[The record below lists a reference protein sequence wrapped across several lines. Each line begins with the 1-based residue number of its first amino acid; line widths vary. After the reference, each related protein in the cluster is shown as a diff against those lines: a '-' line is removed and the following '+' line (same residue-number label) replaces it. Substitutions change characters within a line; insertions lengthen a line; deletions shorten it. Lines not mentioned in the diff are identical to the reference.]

1 MKKPQPSLKI
11 GASHESKKT
20 RTNRLPSKDILRHKV
35 LAGLLALPI
44 FNSSSHSTLGT
55 TVTFTIEDTIL
66 RQAKSELQLRGSF
79 RIIPPRVGF
88 TKFPFHGA
96 NGATP
101 ELELKRTLAMIST

>member
-1 MKKPQPSLKI
+1 
-11 GASHESKKT
+11 
-20 RTNRLPSKDILRHKV
+20 
-35 LAGLLALPI
+35 
-44 FNSSSHSTLGT
+44 
-55 TVTFTIEDTIL
+55 VTFTIEDTIL

-79 RIIPPRVGF
+79 RIIPPRVWF